1 MQIHK
6 LARIRGGIYGL
17 LIGDAL
23 GVPYEFS
30 PPADIPALHLIEMS
44 PPADFAR
51 AHRSVPV
58 GTWSDD
64 GAQALVLLDS
74 LIEFGSLDLQRFTGG
89 LMEWYRRGFMTP
101 DGRVFDI
108 GNQTRTA
115 LENFARSGNPL
126 TCSPVEDWS
135 NGNGSLMRALPCA
148 LVGASTPVEVIACAR
163 QQSLP
168 THAHLRS
175 QLACA
180 LYALMAWRMV
190 DGKGPIDALDFS
202 QDALEDTLDPSER
215 AEFAIVLD
223 GRLDPSKGSGYVV
236 DSLWSAIRSVLST
249 SNYEN
254 CVRNAISLGN
264 DTDTTACIAGG
275 LAGVLYG
282 EQGIP
287 DRWKQAMNGRVLVE
301 NVLSRLCSA

>member
-1 MQIHK
+1 MQITK
-6 LARIRGGIYGL
+6 LERIRGGIYGL
-17 LIGDAL
+17 LVGDAL

-30 PPADIPALHLIEMS
+30 QPSNVPALHLIEMS

-51 AHRSVPV
+51 AHSSVPI

-74 LIEFGSLDLQRFTGG
+74 LMEFGLLDLQRFASG
-89 LMEWYRRGFMTP
+89 LMEWYRTGFMTP
-101 DGRVFDI
+101 DGKVFDI
-108 GNQTRTA
+108 GSQTRHA
-115 LENFARSGNPL
+115 LENYARNGNPL
-126 TCSPVEDWS
+126 ACSSVEDWS
-135 NGNGSLMRALPCA
+135 NGNGSLMRTLPCA
-148 LVGASTPVEVIACAR
+148 LVGATPAEIIACAR

-180 LYALMAWRMV
+180 LYTLMAWRML
-190 DGKGPIDALDFS
+190 DGNGPIEALDFS
-202 QDALEDTLDPSER
+202 QDILEDTLDASER
-215 AEFAIVLD
+215 AEFEIVLD

-236 DSLWSAIRSVLST
+236 DSLWSAIRCVLST
-249 SNYEN
+249 RDYEN
-254 CVRNAISLGN
+254 CVRSAISLGN

-275 LAGVLYG
+275 LAGILYG

-287 DRWKQAMNGRVLVE
+287 DRWKQTLKGRVIVE
-301 NVLSRLCSA
+301 DLLSRWGCA